1 MKLPL
6 RRYWRLLSAYLRPQ
20 RGRSLLLALLILAHI
35 GLRLLN
41 PQIMRFFIDTAVAG
55 GALALLLR
63 AALVFVVVAAL
74 IQLLAV
80 ATTTLGESVAWEATN
95 ALRLELLLHVLGLDP
110 SFHKQHTA
118 GELLERIDGDVNNL
132 SNFFSR
138 FAVYVLGNALL
149 MAGVLVLLFR
159 EDWRVGLAISL
170 FAGVALAVML
180 RLRTLAT
187 PAWSAFRQESA
198 TFFGFL
204 GEQLAATEDMRANGA
219 RGYVMRRFDTIMVRW
234 FAVRRRA
241 NLLGGTLWATNI
253 GLFALANALVFGLGA
268 ALWQRNLLTLG
279 SIVLILQYTE
289 LLRTPMTQLRNQIE
303 DLQKAEASIN
313 RVEALLQT
321 ESRLKDGGRD
331 SLPPGPLAVTFDDVS
346 FGYDELAPVLHQVS
360 FRLEAGRVLGVL
372 GRTGSGK
379 TTLARLLL
387 RL

>member
-6 RRYWRLLSAYLRPQ
+6 RRYWRLL
-20 RGRSLLLALLILAHI
+20 LAVLILAHI

-55 GALALLLR
+55 GALALLVR
-63 AALVFVVVAAL
+63 AAPVFVAVAAL

-80 ATTTLGESVAWEATN
+80 ATGYLGESVAWEATN
-95 ALRLELLLHVLGLDP
+95 ALRLELLHVLGLDP

-159 EDWRVGLAISL
+159 EEWRVGLAISL

-180 RLRTLAT
+180 RLRTLAI

-198 TFFGFL
+198 TLFGFL

-219 RGYVMRRFDTIMVRW
+219 HGYVMRRFDTIMVRW
-234 FAVRRRA
+234 FAVRRRT
-241 NLLGGTLWATNI
+241 NLLGGTLWATNV
-253 GLFALANALVFGLGA
+253 GLFALANALVFGLGT
-268 ALWQRNLLTLG
+268 ALWQR
-279 SIVLILQYTE
+279 
-289 LLRTPMTQLRNQIE
+289 
-303 DLQKAEASIN
+303 
-313 RVEALLQT
+313 
-321 ESRLKDGGRD
+321 
-331 SLPPGPLAVTFDDVS
+331 FC
-346 FGYDELAPVLHQVS
+346 
-360 FRLEAGRVLGVL
+360 
-372 GRTGSGK
+372 
-379 TTLARLLL
+379 
-387 RL
+387 